1 MSTAT
6 PPRTERRTAPRFR
19 PAFGTVCRLGPAWPR
34 VGLVW
39 DISETGLCM
48 LLGDPPPAGG
58 ELDAV
63 LAADGGEAGVAVRL
77 KVTHV
82 QEVATGD
89 YLLGARFARP
99 LGPGELTPFMDHRPS
114 GGRVVPAKG

>member
-1 MSTAT
+1 MSAIAS
-6 PPRTERRTAPRFR
+6 PPAERRAAPRFR

-39 DISETGLCM
+39 DISETGVCM
-48 LLGDPPPAGG
+48 LLGDPPAAGG
-58 ELDAV
+58 EIDAV
-63 LAADGGEAGVAVRL
+63 LAADGSEAGVSVRL
-77 KVTHV
+77 KVAHV

-99 LGPGELTPFMDHRPS
+99 LAPDQLAPFVAPAGVARD
-114 GGRVVPAKG
+114 VPLKG